1 MMVWKFSMCDFV
13 GNTIE
18 AKPIKAPLRTAAAQS
33 LIHDEHVK
41 PKFVT
46 AAIDELVK
54 TEGKDHYYRN
64 T

>member
-1 MMVWKFSMCDFV
+1 MCDFV

-33 LIHDEHVK
+33 LIHDEHII

-54 TEGKDHYYRN
+54 TEGKDHYIEILSH
-64 T
+64 

>member
-1 MMVWKFSMCDFV
+1 MVYKFSVCGIV
-13 GNTIE
+13 ANTVE

-33 LIHDEHVK
+33 LIHDENIK

-46 AAIDELVK
+46 AAIEELVK

-64 T
+64 I

>member
-1 MMVWKFSMCDFV
+1 MCDFV

-33 LIHDEHVK
+33 LIHDEHII
-41 PKFVT
+41 PKFAT